1 MKPFLSHLIFEG
13 VHYHVHS
20 CLQENVAALTVH
32 KKEKER
38 DEGEEVPEE
47 TLTSALLQ
55 EKNQEIDHL
64 NNEIQKLEQELVT
77 IKDSKVRICTK
88 VILAGSV
95 GVIIFHYVA
104 IILYL
109 IYLL

>member
-1 MKPFLSHLIFEG
+1 MKPFLSHLVFED
-13 VHYHVHS
+13 VHHHVHS

-32 KKEKER
+32 KKEKDR

-47 TLTSALLQ
+47 TLTSALLH
-55 EKNQEIDHL
+55 EKNQEIDQL

-77 IKDSKVRICTK
+77 TKDSKVRICTK
-88 VILAGSV
+88 VIFADSV

>member
-1 MKPFLSHLIFEG
+1 MKPFLSHLVFED
-13 VHYHVHS
+13 VHHHVHS
-20 CLQENVAALTVH
+20 CLQANVAALTVH
-32 KKEKER
+32 KKEKDG

-77 IKDSKVRICTK
+77 TKDSKVRICTK
-88 VILAGSV
+88 AILADSV
-95 GVIIFHYVA
+95 RVIIFHYVA
-104 IILYL
+104 KLLYL